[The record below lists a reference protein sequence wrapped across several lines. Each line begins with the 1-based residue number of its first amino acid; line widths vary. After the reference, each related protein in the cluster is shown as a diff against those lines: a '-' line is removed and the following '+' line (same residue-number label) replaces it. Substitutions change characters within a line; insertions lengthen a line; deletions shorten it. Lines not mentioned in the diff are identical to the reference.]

1 MELSKDQI
9 EQLHYHINAKMIP
22 FIEVRD
28 EVLDHYQTTLEHADE
43 KTMEE
48 VLKDL
53 DQTFTIGYCKEIAK
67 NYIQELRSEYPSLL
81 KNKIFQMFSLKRIP
95 FTILILIIGASIP
108 KVFPEPKILVHLLNV
123 FILSLMSIE
132 MFMIQHFYPK
142 RTIKHYYRKHV
153 DEKPTLARMQ
163 SRSLKGWGI
172 FPFISYFSLLI
183 PLLIIYLG
191 DLTNS
196 EIGFLFTPP
205 YIYGICI
212 LTALMILFQIA
223 SFDVSRDRIKPIIR

>member
-1 MELSKDQI
+1 MKLNKDQI
-9 EQLHYHINAKMIP
+9 EQLHYHINGKLTP
-22 FIEVRD
+22 YIEVRD
-28 EVLDHYQTTLEHADE
+28 EVLDHYQTALELEEE

-48 VLKDL
+48 VLKEL
-53 DQTFTIGYCKEIAK
+53 DQTFTIDYCKKIAK
-67 NYIQELRSEYPSLL
+67 NYIHELKSEYPFLL
-81 KNKIFQMFSLKRIP
+81 KNKILRMFSLKRIP

-108 KVFPEPKILVHLLNV
+108 KVFPEPKILVHLLNA
-123 FILSLMSIE
+123 FFLGLMSIE

-153 DEKPTLARMQ
+153 DDKPTLARMQ

-172 FPFISYFSLLI
+172 FPALTYILLLF
-183 PLLIIYLG
+183 PLLVLYLG
-191 DLTNS
+191 DFTNS

-223 SFDVSRDRIKPIIR
+223 SFEVSRDRIKPIIQ

>member
-9 EQLHYHINAKMIP
+9 EQLHNHINAKLIP
-22 FIEVRD
+22 YIEVRD
-28 EVLDHYQTTLEHADE
+28 EVLDHYQTALEHEEE

-48 VLKDL
+48 VLKEL

-67 NYIQELRSEYPSLL
+67 NYIHELRSEYPSLL
-81 KNKIFQMFSLKRIP
+81 KDKIFQMFSLKRIP

-108 KVFPEPKILVHLLNV
+108 KVFPEPKILVHLLNA
-123 FILSLMSIE
+123 FFLGLMSIE

-153 DEKPTLARMQ
+153 DDKPTIARMQ
-163 SRSLKGWGI
+163 SRSIKGWGI
-172 FPFISYFSLLI
+172 FTFMSYFSLFI
-183 PLLIIYLG
+183 PLLIIHLG
-191 DLTNS
+191 DFTNS
-196 EIGFLFTPP
+196 KVGFIFSPP

-223 SFDVSRDRIKPIIR
+223 SFEVSRDRIKPILR